1 MTVMNFMMCW
11 LLWIKHPVLRHHH
24 PSNPNCAISTTT
36 TAICLWSIVAGVC
49 VSERRF
55 PRLNGRYY
63 YYYFYTRRCHI
74 IQSIP
79 NGVFSL
85 VCIQIEIRLIILK
98 FKRELRFF
106 AVKVHQ
112 SNIVTSIERFA
123 EKSLRKPISSIR
135 AEGTTFYGVTATPKS
150 FRDLQSFSFP
160 LLSNI
165 ATFSKKHH
173 ENWNMSPTW
182 ILLKDIRHFFSKLCF
197 PTSVRHRMVRIK
209 INNQF
214 DMTIHIV
221 CCGQSNAS
229 QIIWLMKW
237 VSYIQQITK

>member
-63 YYYFYTRRCHI
+63 YYYFYTRQCHI

-98 FKRELRFF
+98 FKRDLRFF

-123 EKSLRKPISSIR
+123 EKSLRKLISWSWRNNLLWCYGDTEKLSWPSKFFFPIVVKHCDFFKETPRKLKHESNVNST
-135 AEGTTFYGVTATPKS
+135 EKHKTFLLETLFP
-150 FRDLQSFSFP
+150 DLRS
-160 LLSNI
+160 
-165 ATFSKKHH
+165 A
-173 ENWNMSPTW
+173 
-182 ILLKDIRHFFSKLCF
+182 
-197 PTSVRHRMVRIK
+197 
-209 INNQF
+209 
-214 DMTIHIV
+214 
-221 CCGQSNAS
+221 
-229 QIIWLMKW
+229 
-237 VSYIQQITK
+237 